1 VNGHFSVWRPM
12 FAEEPLCVAAVR
24 GSALSWANIRQN
36 LVFGVGRKREQN
48 KNFPLKRSKI
58 LWLRRVAHH

>member
-1 VNGHFSVWRPM
+1 MRTVLRVNGHFSVWRPM

-36 LVFGVGRKREQN
+36 LVFSVTRE
-48 KNFPLKRSKI
+48 R
-58 LWLRRVAHH
+58 

>member
-1 VNGHFSVWRPM
+1 MRTVLRVNGHFSVWRPM

-36 LVFGVGRKREQN
+36 LVFSVTRERGQN
-48 KNFPLKRSKI
+48 KNFPRKRSQI
-58 LWLRRVAHH
+58 LWL